1 MGDREIARERLG
13 IDDYEEPV
21 DAAESM
27 AAAGHGLRAPL

>member
-21 DAAESM
+21 DAAESI
-27 AAAGHGLRAPL
+27 AATGDGRRAPL